1 MKNKSDHKIVKKN
14 KKTLDHKI
22 MKKQKKK
29 EENNISFGSL
39 KTNTE
44 LPVQRWWFKTTPK
57 LRTVIFF

>member
-1 MKNKSDHKIVKKN
+1 MYEKKIWSQNYKKKT

-39 KTNTE
+39 KTNSE
-44 LPVQRWWFKTTPK
+44 LETTPK
-57 LRTVIFF
+57 LRTVICF